1 MSHFAKVNAQ
11 GIVTDVI
18 VAEQDFIDS
27 LPDSDLWI
35 KTSYNTRGG
44 KHYDPIT
51 GNESADQSKALRK
64 NFAGRGY
71 SYDSVRD
78 AFIPP
83 KEFASW
89 LLNETTCLWEAPV
102 TYPSDNQ
109 SYVWV
114 EEIHN
119 ANTSLGWVQID
130 TYI

>member
-114 EEIHN
+114 EEVHN